1 MVRNTAEITPAEWL
15 RSRARLRLAAI
26 ALMPVATVVFL
37 AAYGRDQQRCKDLCF
52 GPPPLSKY
60 GSITYE
66 PGHPWTR
73 YAGSWQWSGQSILG
87 HLGLIAAVIAV
98 GLAATDS
105 HNPVPALVVSVLAMV
120 AWGTWVGLSPPTG

>member
-1 MVRNTAEITPAEWL
+1 MPRAMTPAEHL
-15 RSRARLRLAAI
+15 RARARVRGISI
-26 ALMPVATVVFL
+26 ALTLVAGIVFL
-37 AAYGRDQQRCKDLCF
+37 FAYGRDQQRCKDLCF

-87 HLGLIAAVIAV
+87 HLGLIAAVIAL

-105 HNPVPALVVSVLAMV
+105 RNPVPALVVSVLAMV
-120 AWGTWVGLSPPTG
+120 AWGTWVGLSPPIG

>member
-1 MVRNTAEITPAEWL
+1 MTPAEHL
-15 RSRARLRLAAI
+15 RARARVRVMSI
-26 ALMPVATVVFL
+26 ALALVAGVVFL
-37 AAYGRDQQRCKDLCF
+37 FAYGRDQQRCKDLCF

-73 YAGSWQWSGQSILG
+73 YAGSWQWTGQSILG
-87 HLGLIAAVIAV
+87 HLGLIAAVVAV

-105 HNPVPALVVSVLAMV
+105 RNPVPALVVSVLAMV
-120 AWGTWVGLSPPTG
+120 AWGTWVALSPSAG